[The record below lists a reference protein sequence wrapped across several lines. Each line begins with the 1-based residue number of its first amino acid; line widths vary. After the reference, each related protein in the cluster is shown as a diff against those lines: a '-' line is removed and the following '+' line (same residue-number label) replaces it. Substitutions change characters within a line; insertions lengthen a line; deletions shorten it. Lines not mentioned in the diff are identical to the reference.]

1 MKKLVVILSLF
12 IGFIGCEQ
20 EKEEALRI
28 QWTSNSPEAIA
39 LFEEFMMIQEK
50 RAWDPES
57 QENLMDSIM
66 KLDPDFVIA
75 KAFNT
80 FGTIEEQRSNFL
92 SAYDNRDKVSKL
104 ESDFLESLF
113 QLRIQGNRSNQDKV
127 LDQMIQE
134 YPEYYQIRQWSGGVK
149 NRFDVEASEKRF
161 KEALDINPR
170 SFAAHVSLAFLHF
183 PTSNNFF
190 MLAEEKRD
198 LKKAEELLIK
208 GSKIHPE
215 SSRWSRF
222 LGNVYR
228 AQGDFDKALSAYKES
243 LQIIEKHETGN
254 NSDPYANSL
263 LMVGHVN
270 TFQGNYREAR
280 KYYDQAISISN
291 NYWKYSITELKSH
304 TYIYQKDF
312 SNAVMTLSEMQNEV
326 KSFDEEELTKIN
338 FTLGLEFTKFLAFGH
353 SQKMDETL
361 VSLDKSK
368 KLREKRKIILLENA
382 VDESERNRI
391 TLNTKIQNVEGQ
403 IWFNILF
410 GNYEDANNLMIS
422 YKKLKDN
429 QLEYNANALKN
440 FYSFKGYLSLMEGN
454 PEESIIAYSNLSNE
468 DLGNDG
474 YHSYFLA
481 LAKKATGQN
490 EESKAMF
497 ISLANDNF
505 ATWQNAIVK
514 NLAKAQ
520 IKTNI

>member
-1 MKKLVVILSLF
+1 MKKLVVIFSLF
-12 IGFIGCEQ
+12 IGLVACEQ
-20 EKEEALRI
+20 EKEALRI
-28 QWTSNSPEAIA
+28 QWTSESPEAIS
-39 LFEEFMMIQEK
+39 LFEEFIMNQEK
-50 RAWDPES
+50 RTWDPET
-57 QENLMDSIM
+57 QEKLIDSIL
-66 KLDPDFVIA
+66 KLDPNFVIA
-75 KAFNT
+75 KAYNN
-80 FGTIEEQRSNFL
+80 FGTNEEQRSNFL
-92 SAYDNRDKVSKL
+92 SAYKNRDKVSKL
-104 ESDFLESLF
+104 ESDLLESLF
-113 QLRIQGNRSNQDKV
+113 QQRIQGNRSNEDKV
-127 LDQMIQE
+127 LDKMIE
-134 YPEYYQIRQWSGGVK
+134 DYPQYYQIRQWSGVVK

-161 KEALDINPR
+161 KEALEINPR

-198 LKKAEELLIK
+198 LKKAEGLLIK
-208 GSKIHPE
+208 GSKFHPE

-228 AQGDFDKALSAYKES
+228 AQGDFDKALTAYKES
-243 LQIIEKHETGN
+243 LEIIEKYETGN
-254 NSDPYANSL
+254 QSDPYANSL

-270 TFQGNYREAR
+270 TFQGNYNEAR

-291 NYWKYSITELKSH
+291 NYWKFSITELKSH

-312 SNAVMTLSEMQNEV
+312 SNAVMTLSEMQEEV

-361 VSLDKSK
+361 MSLSKSEE
-368 KLREKRKIILLENA
+368 LREQRKKILLENA
-382 VDESERNRI
+382 VDENERDRI
-391 TLNTKIQNVEGQ
+391 SLNTKIQNIEGQ

-410 GNYEDANNLMIS
+410 GNYEDANNFMIS
-422 YKKLKDN
+422 YKQLKDK

-440 FYSFKGYLSLMEGN
+440 FYKFKGYLSLMEGD
-454 PEESIIAYSNLSNE
+454 PVESIIAYGNLSKE

-481 LAKKATGQN
+481 LAKKATGQD
-490 EESKAMF
+490 EESKEML
-497 ISLANDNF
+497 IRLANDNF

-520 IKTNI
+520 IKTNL